1 MSAMSAGRSA
11 LRMGPAELVQA
22 AAMARRFYLE
32 GKSKIQIAEEFG
44 VSRFKVAR
52 VLETA
57 LERDLVRIEIR
68 VPAELDA
75 ERSDALRARYGLRHA
90 VVVESPAEEQ
100 DDAPDPE
107 NLGEV
112 AADLLGE
119 LVNEGDVLGL
129 AWGRSTI
136 HMAAA
141 LDRLPPCT
149 VVQLTG
155 VYDAGTAERGSVEAV
170 RRAAQVSG
178 GEAHPIYAP
187 MLLPDPATA
196 AALRHQTGIARAF
209 DYFDKVTVA
218 AVSIGSWEP
227 GISTV
232 HDMLSDEER
241 AHYASLGVAAEMS
254 AHLFDTEGRRVGRDL
269 GERCITV
276 EADRLRRIPEVVAI
290 AGGQR
295 KAAAIGAVLRSGL
308 VTSLVTD
315 TAAADYLLTESAA
328 PQRLGCWSG
337 PTRTA
342 TERHRGGRRR
352 PGRGHG
358 NARTAHAP
366 SGRSRVRRLSP
377 GPRPGPSPPGT
388 PPAPRTDSHRPG
400 CSAGSAAT
408 SRGCR
413 ASSCASPPDTA

>member
-1 MSAMSAGRSA
+1 M
-11 LRMGPAELVQA
+11 RMGPAELVQA

-90 VVVESPAEEQ
+90 VVVESPSSADEVDES
-100 DDAPDPE
+100 PDPE

-119 LVNEGDVLGL
+119 LVTEGDVLGL

-141 LDRLPPCT
+141 LDQLPPCT

-196 AALRHQTGIARAF
+196 AALRNQTGIARAF
-209 DYFDKVTVA
+209 EYFDKVTVA

-254 AHLFDTEGRRVGRDL
+254 AHLFDAEGRRVGRDL

-295 KAAAIGAVLRSGL
+295 KAAAIDAVLRSGL

-315 TAAADYLLTESAA
+315 TAAADQLLVM
-328 PQRLGCWSG
+328 G
-337 PTRTA
+337 A
-342 TERHRGGRRR
+342 TPH
-352 PGRGHG
+352 
-358 NARTAHAP
+358 
-366 SGRSRVRRLSP
+366 
-377 GPRPGPSPPGT
+377 
-388 PPAPRTDSHRPG
+388 PALDRADPD
-400 CSAGSAAT
+400 GS
-408 SRGCR
+408 
-413 ASSCASPPDTA
+413 

>member
-1 MSAMSAGRSA
+1 M
-11 LRMGPAELVQA
+11 RMGPAELVQA

-90 VVVESPAEEQ
+90 VVVESPA
-100 DDAPDPE
+100 DAEADTPDPE

-141 LDRLPPCT
+141 LHRLPPCT

-155 VYDAGTAERGSVEAV
+155 VYDAGTADRGSVEAV
-170 RRAAQVSG
+170 RRAADVSG

-187 MLLPDPATA
+187 MLLPDSATA
-196 AALRHQTGIARAF
+196 AALRGQTGIARAF
-209 DYFDKVTVA
+209 EYFDKVTVA
-218 AVSIGSWEP
+218 CVSIGSWEP
-227 GISTV
+227 GVSTV
-232 HDMLSDEER
+232 YDMLSEEER
-241 AHYASLGVAAEMS
+241 EHYASLGAAAEMS
-254 AHLFDTEGRRVGRDL
+254 AHLFDAEGRRIGRDL

-290 AGGQR
+290 AGGRR
-295 KAAAIGAVLRSGL
+295 KAPAIGAVLRSGL

-315 TAAADYLLTESAA
+315 TAAADHLLLET
-328 PQRLGCWSG
+328 G
-337 PTRTA
+337 
-342 TERHRGGRRR
+342 
-352 PGRGHG
+352 
-358 NARTAHAP
+358 
-366 SGRSRVRRLSP
+366 P
-377 GPRPGPSPPGT
+377 GPRPSL
-388 PPAPRTDSHRPG
+388 D
-400 CSAGSAAT
+400 
-408 SRGCR
+408 R
-413 ASSCASPPDTA
+413 A

>member
-1 MSAMSAGRSA
+1 MSTGGRSA
-11 LRMGPAELVQA
+11 MRMGPAELVQA

-90 VVVESPAEEQ
+90 VVVESPTAVDEVDES
-100 DDAPDPE
+100 PDPE

-119 LVNEGDVLGL
+119 LVTEGDVLGL

-141 LDRLPPCT
+141 LDQLPPCT

-196 AALRHQTGIARAF
+196 AALRNQTGIARAF
-209 DYFDKVTVA
+209 EYFDKVTVA

-254 AHLFDTEGRRVGRDL
+254 AHLFDAEGRRVGRDL

-295 KAAAIGAVLRSGL
+295 KAAAIDAVLRSGL

-315 TAAADYLLTESAA
+315 TAAADQLLV
-328 PQRLGCWSG
+328 RG
-337 PTRTA
+337 A
-342 TERHRGGRRR
+342 TPH
-352 PGRGHG
+352 
-358 NARTAHAP
+358 
-366 SGRSRVRRLSP
+366 
-377 GPRPGPSPPGT
+377 
-388 PPAPRTDSHRPG
+388 PALDREDPD
-400 CSAGSAAT
+400 GS
-408 SRGCR
+408 
-413 ASSCASPPDTA
+413 

>member
-1 MSAMSAGRSA
+1 
-11 LRMGPAELVQA
+11 MGPAELVQA

-90 VVVESPAEEQ
+90 VVVESPEDAAV
-100 DDAPDPE
+100 DAPDPE

-112 AADLLGE
+112 AAGLLGE
-119 LVNEGDVLGL
+119 LVHEGDVLGL

-141 LDRLPPCT
+141 LQHLPPCT

-155 VYDAGTAERGSVEAV
+155 VYDAGTTDRGSVEAV
-170 RRAAQVSG
+170 RRAAEVSG

-187 MLLPDPATA
+187 MLLPDAGTA
-196 AALRHQTGIARAF
+196 KALRGQTGIARAF
-209 DYFDKVTVA
+209 EYFDEVTVA
-218 AVSIGSWEP
+218 CVSIGSWEP

-232 HDMLSDEER
+232 YDMLGEDERETYR
-241 AHYASLGVAAEMS
+241 SLGAAAEMS
-254 AHLFDTEGRRVGRDL
+254 AHLFDAEGRRIGRDL

-290 AGGQR
+290 AGGRR
-295 KAAAIGAVLRSGL
+295 KAEAIGAVLRSGL

-315 TAAADYLLTESAA
+315 TAAADHLLAET
-328 PQRLGCWSG
+328 G
-337 PTRTA
+337 
-342 TERHRGGRRR
+342 
-352 PGRGHG
+352 
-358 NARTAHAP
+358 
-366 SGRSRVRRLSP
+366 P
-377 GPRPGPSPPGT
+377 GPRP
-388 PPAPRTDSHRPG
+388 ALD
-400 CSAGSAAT
+400 
-408 SRGCR
+408 R
-413 ASSCASPPDTA
+413 ADPDGE

>member
-1 MSAMSAGRSA
+1 MSTGGRSA
-11 LRMGPAELVQA
+11 MRMGPAELVQA

-90 VVVESPAEEQ
+90 VVVESPSSADEVEES
-100 DDAPDPE
+100 PDPE

-119 LVNEGDVLGL
+119 LVTEGDVLGL

-141 LDRLPPCT
+141 LDQLPPCT

-196 AALRHQTGIARAF
+196 AALRNQTGIARAF
-209 DYFDKVTVA
+209 EYFDKVTVA

-254 AHLFDTEGRRVGRDL
+254 AHLFDAEGRRVGRDL

-295 KAAAIGAVLRSGL
+295 KAAAIDAVLRSGL

-315 TAAADYLLTESAA
+315 TAAADQLMVM
-328 PQRLGCWSG
+328 G
-337 PTRTA
+337 RTPHPA
-342 TERHRGGRRR
+342 LDRADPDGG
-352 PGRGHG
+352 
-358 NARTAHAP
+358 
-366 SGRSRVRRLSP
+366 
-377 GPRPGPSPPGT
+377 
-388 PPAPRTDSHRPG
+388 
-400 CSAGSAAT
+400 
-408 SRGCR
+408 
-413 ASSCASPPDTA
+413 

>member
-1 MSAMSAGRSA
+1 
-11 LRMGPAELVQA
+11 MGPAELVQA

-75 ERSDALRARYGLRHA
+75 ERSDALRSRYGLRHA
-90 VVVESPAEEQ
+90 VVVESTADAAGAPGPAVPM
-100 DDAPDPE
+100 DDPSDPE

-112 AADLLGE
+112 AAGLLEE
-119 LVNEGDVLGL
+119 LVTEGDVLGL

-141 LDRLPPCT
+141 LHRLPPCT

-155 VYDAGTAERGSVEAV
+155 VYDAGTADRGSVEAV
-170 RRAAQVSG
+170 RRAAEVSG

-187 MLLPDPATA
+187 MLLPDSATA
-196 AALRHQTGIARAF
+196 GTLRAQTGIARAF
-209 DYFDKVTVA
+209 EYFDKVTVA
-218 AVSIGSWEP
+218 CVSIGSWAP

-232 HDMLSDEER
+232 YDMLSDKER
-241 AHYASLGVAAEMS
+241 EHYASLGAAAEMS
-254 AHLFDTEGRRVGRDL
+254 AHLFDTEGRRIGRDL

-276 EADRLRRIPEVVAI
+276 EADRLRRIPEVIAI
-290 AGGQR
+290 AGGR
-295 KAAAIGAVLRSGL
+295 HKAAAIGAVLRSGL

-315 TAAADYLLTESAA
+315 TAAADHLLTET
-328 PQRLGCWSG
+328 G
-337 PTRTA
+337 
-342 TERHRGGRRR
+342 
-352 PGRGHG
+352 
-358 NARTAHAP
+358 
-366 SGRSRVRRLSP
+366 P
-377 GPRPGPSPPGT
+377 GPRPALDRADP
-388 PPAPRTDSHRPG
+388 D
-400 CSAGSAAT
+400 GS
-408 SRGCR
+408 
-413 ASSCASPPDTA
+413 

>member
-1 MSAMSAGRSA
+1 
-11 LRMGPAELVQA
+11 MGPAELMQA

-32 GKSKIQIAEEFG
+32 GKSKIQIADEFG

-57 LERDLVRIEIR
+57 LERDLIRIEIR

-75 ERSDALRARYGLRHA
+75 ERSDALRAKYGLRHV
-90 VVVESPAEEQ
+90 VVVESPAEAA
-100 DDAPDPE
+100 DDAADPE

-119 LVNEGDVLGL
+119 LVTEGDVLGL

-141 LDRLPPCT
+141 LRQLPPCT

-155 VYDAGTAERGSVEAV
+155 VYDAGTADRGSVEAV
-170 RRAAQVSG
+170 RRAAEVAG

-187 MLLPDPATA
+187 MLLPDAGTA
-196 AALRHQTGIARAF
+196 AALRSQTGIARAF

-232 HDMLSDEER
+232 HDMLSDTGRE
-241 AHYASLGVAAEMS
+241 HYSSLGVAAEMS
-254 AHLFDTEGRRVGRDL
+254 AHLFDSAGRRIGRDL

-276 EADRLRRIPEVVAI
+276 EAERLRRIPEVVAI

-295 KAAAIGAVLRSGL
+295 KSAAIGAVLRSGL

-315 TAAADYLLTESAA
+315 TAAADALL
-328 PQRLGCWSG
+328 LG
-337 PTRTA
+337 
-342 TERHRGGRRR
+342 EQ
-352 PGRGHG
+352 
-358 NARTAHAP
+358 
-366 SGRSRVRRLSP
+366 P
-377 GPRPGPSPPGT
+377 GPRPALERKDPDG
-388 PPAPRTDSHRPG
+388 
-400 CSAGSAAT
+400 AALH
-408 SRGCR
+408 S
-413 ASSCASPPDTA
+413 

>member
-1 MSAMSAGRSA
+1 
-11 LRMGPAELVQA
+11 MGPAELVQA

-32 GKSKIQIAEEFG
+32 SKSKIQIADEFG

-75 ERSDALRARYGLRHA
+75 ERSDALRARFGLRHA
-90 VVVESPAEEQ
+90 VVVESPTEADDAAAAEEG
-100 DDAPDPE
+100 AAADPE

-119 LVNEGDVLGL
+119 LVTDGDVLGL

-141 LDRLPPCT
+141 LRHLPPCT

-155 VYDAGTAERGSVEAV
+155 VYDAGTADRGSVEAV
-170 RRAAQVSG
+170 RRAAEVAG

-187 MLLPDPATA
+187 MLLPDRATA
-196 AALRHQTGIARAF
+196 AALRSQTGISRAF

-227 GISTV
+227 GVSTV
-232 HDMLSDEER
+232 HDMLSDAER
-241 AHYASLGVAAEMS
+241 AHYSSLGVVAEMS
-254 AHLFDTEGRRVGRDL
+254 AHLFDVDGRRIGRDL

-290 AGGQR
+290 AGGVR
-295 KAAAIGAVLRSGL
+295 KAPAVGAVLRSGL

-315 TAAADYLLTESAA
+315 TAAADQLLA
-328 PQRLGCWSG
+328 
-337 PTRTA
+337 
-342 TERHRGGRRR
+342 
-352 PGRGHG
+352 
-358 NARTAHAP
+358 
-366 SGRSRVRRLSP
+366 
-377 GPRPGPSPPGT
+377 GPRPAA
-388 PPAPRTDSHRPG
+388 PALD
-400 CSAGSAAT
+400 
-408 SRGCR
+408 R
-413 ASSCASPPDTA
+413 ADPDGR

>member
-1 MSAMSAGRSA
+1 
-11 LRMGPAELVQA
+11 MGPAELVQA

-68 VPAELDA
+68 VPSELDA

-90 VVVESPAEEQ
+90 VVVESPADAPPAFGGQ
-100 DDAPDPE
+100 NPPDDAADPE

-141 LDRLPPCT
+141 LHRLPPCT

-155 VYDAGTAERGSVEAV
+155 VYDAGTADRGSVEAV
-170 RRAAQVSG
+170 RRAADVSG

-187 MLLPDPATA
+187 MLLPDSATA
-196 AALRHQTGIARAF
+196 EALRRQTGIARAF
-209 DYFDKVTVA
+209 EYFDKVTVA
-218 AVSIGSWEP
+218 CVSIGSWEP
-227 GISTV
+227 GVSTV
-232 HDMLSDEER
+232 YDMLSEQER
-241 AHYASLGVAAEMS
+241 EHYASLGAAAEMS
-254 AHLFDTEGRRVGRDL
+254 AHLFDAEGRRIGRDL

-290 AGGQR
+290 AGGRR
-295 KAAAIGAVLRSGL
+295 KADAIGAVLRSGL

-315 TAAADYLLTESAA
+315 TAAADHLLLET
-328 PQRLGCWSG
+328 G
-337 PTRTA
+337 
-342 TERHRGGRRR
+342 
-352 PGRGHG
+352 
-358 NARTAHAP
+358 
-366 SGRSRVRRLSP
+366 P
-377 GPRPGPSPPGT
+377 GPRP
-388 PPAPRTDSHRPG
+388 ALD
-400 CSAGSAAT
+400 
-408 SRGCR
+408 R
-413 ASSCASPPDTA
+413 ADPDGV

>member
-1 MSAMSAGRSA
+1 MSGMSAGRSA
-11 LRMGPAELVQA
+11 MRMGPAELVQA

-90 VVVESPAEEQ
+90 VVVESPAEVTEES
-100 DDAPDPE
+100 PDPE

-178 GEAHPIYAP
+178 GDAHPIYAP
-187 MLLPDPATA
+187 MLLPDAATA
-196 AALRHQTGIARAF
+196 AALRNQTGIARAF
-209 DYFDKVTVA
+209 EYFDKVTVA
-218 AVSIGSWEP
+218 CVSIGSWEP

-254 AHLFDTEGRRVGRDL
+254 AHLFDGEGRRVGRDL

-276 EADRLRRIPEVVAI
+276 KADQLRRIPEVVAI

-295 KAAAIGAVLRSGL
+295 KASAIDAVLRSGL

-315 TAAADYLLTESAA
+315 TSAADYLM
-328 PQRLGCWSG
+328 
-337 PTRTA
+337 TA
-342 TERHRGGRRR
+342 
-352 PGRGHG
+352 
-358 NARTAHAP
+358 
-366 SGRSRVRRLSP
+366 
-377 GPRPGPSPPGT
+377 GT
-388 PPAPRTDSHRPG
+388 PPKPALN
-400 CSAGSAAT
+400 
-408 SRGCR
+408 R
-413 ASSCASPPDTA
+413 ADPDGP

>member
-1 MSAMSAGRSA
+1 
-11 LRMGPAELVQA
+11 MGPAELMQA
-22 AAMARRFYLE
+22 AAIARRFYLE
-32 GKSKIQIAEEFG
+32 GKSKIQIADEFG

-90 VVVESPAEEQ
+90 VVVESPTEGADTAAEE
-100 DDAPDPE
+100 AGADPE

-119 LVNEGDVLGL
+119 LVTDGDVLGL

-141 LDRLPPCT
+141 LRQLPPCT

-155 VYDAGTAERGSVEAV
+155 VYDAGTADRGSVEAV
-170 RRAAQVSG
+170 RRAAEVAG
-178 GEAHPIYAP
+178 GEAHPLYAP
-187 MLLPDPATA
+187 MLLPDSATA
-196 AALRHQTGIARAF
+196 AALRSQTGISRAF
-209 DYFDKVTVA
+209 EYFDKVTVA

-227 GISTV
+227 GVSTV
-232 HDMLSDEER
+232 HDMLSDSER
-241 AHYASLGVAAEMS
+241 AHYSSLGVAAEMS
-254 AHLFDTEGRRVGRDL
+254 AHLFDAQGRRIGRDL

-295 KAAAIGAVLRSGL
+295 KADAIGAVLRSGL

-315 TAAADYLLTESAA
+315 TAAADHLLQDGT
-328 PQRLGCWSG
+328 PL
-337 PTRTA
+337 P
-342 TERHRGGRRR
+342 
-352 PGRGHG
+352 
-358 NARTAHAP
+358 
-366 SGRSRVRRLSP
+366 
-377 GPRPGPSPPGT
+377 PRP
-388 PPAPRTDSHRPG
+388 ALD
-400 CSAGSAAT
+400 
-408 SRGCR
+408 R
-413 ASSCASPPDTA
+413 ADPDGL

>member
-1 MSAMSAGRSA
+1 MWADEPRRICKDERRIQSVNSSEEIAVSGMSAGRSA
-11 LRMGPAELVQA
+11 MRMGPAELVQA

-90 VVVESPAEEQ
+90 VVVESPAEAEET
-100 DDAPDPE
+100 PDPE

-119 LVNEGDVLGL
+119 LVNEGDVLGM

-155 VYDAGTAERGSVEAV
+155 VYDAGTSERGSVEAV

-178 GEAHPIYAP
+178 GDAHPIYAP
-187 MLLPDPATA
+187 MLLPDAATA
-196 AALRHQTGIARAF
+196 AALRNQTGIARAF
-209 DYFDKVTVA
+209 EYFDKVTVA
-218 AVSIGSWEP
+218 CVSIGSWEP

-241 AHYASLGVAAEMS
+241 AHYASLGVAAEMA
-254 AHLFDTEGRRVGRDL
+254 AHLFDAEGRRIGRDL

-276 EADRLRRIPEVVAI
+276 KADQLRRIPEVVAI

-295 KAAAIGAVLRSGL
+295 KASAIDAVLRSGL

-315 TAAADYLLTESAA
+315 TSAADYLMTA
-328 PQRLGCWSG
+328 G
-337 PTRTA
+337 PTPKPALSRA
-342 TERHRGGRRR
+342 D
-352 PGRGHG
+352 PDGH
-358 NARTAHAP
+358 
-366 SGRSRVRRLSP
+366 
-377 GPRPGPSPPGT
+377 
-388 PPAPRTDSHRPG
+388 
-400 CSAGSAAT
+400 
-408 SRGCR
+408 
-413 ASSCASPPDTA
+413 

>member
-1 MSAMSAGRSA
+1 M
-11 LRMGPAELVQA
+11 
-22 AAMARRFYLE
+22 
-32 GKSKIQIAEEFG
+32 
-44 VSRFKVAR
+44 
-52 VLETA
+52 
-57 LERDLVRIEIR
+57 
-68 VPAELDA
+68 PAELDA

-100 DDAPDPE
+100 EDAPDPE

-119 LVNEGDVLGL
+119 LVAEGDVLGL

-196 AALRHQTGIARAF
+196 AALREQTGIARAF
-209 DYFDKVTVA
+209 EYFDKVTVA

-254 AHLFDTEGRRVGRDL
+254 AHLFDSDGRRVGRDL

-290 AGGQR
+290 AGGLR

-328 PQRLGCWSG
+328 GVRPAL
-337 PTRTA
+337 
-342 TERHRGGRRR
+342 ER
-352 PGRGHG
+352 
-358 NARTAHAP
+358 A
-366 SGRSRVRRLSP
+366 
-377 GPRPGPSPPGT
+377 
-388 PPAPRTDSHRPG
+388 D
-400 CSAGSAAT
+400 
-408 SRGCR
+408 
-413 ASSCASPPDTA
+413 PDGE

>member
-1 MSAMSAGRSA
+1 MSTGRSA
-11 LRMGPAELVQA
+11 MRMGPAELVQA

-75 ERSDALRARYGLRHA
+75 ERSDALRSRYGLRNA
-90 VVVESPAEEQ
+90 VVVESPSDAE
-100 DDAPDPE
+100 DDGVDPE

-141 LDRLPPCT
+141 LNRLPPCT

-170 RRAAQVSG
+170 RRAATVSG

-187 MLLPDPATA
+187 MLLPDATTA
-196 AALRHQTGIARAF
+196 AALRAQPGIARAF
-209 DYFDKVTVA
+209 EYFDKVTVA

-241 AHYASLGVAAEMS
+241 AHYASLGAAAEMS
-254 AHLFDTEGRRVGRDL
+254 AHLFAADGRRIGRDL

-290 AGGQR
+290 AGGRR
-295 KAAAIGAVLRSGL
+295 KAGAIDAVLRSGL

-315 TAAADYLLTESAA
+315 TAAADHLLQET
-328 PQRLGCWSG
+328 G
-337 PTRTA
+337 PK
-342 TERHRGGRRR
+342 
-352 PGRGHG
+352 
-358 NARTAHAP
+358 
-366 SGRSRVRRLSP
+366 
-377 GPRPGPSPPGT
+377 PRPALDRADPDGAEPPNT
-388 PPAPRTDSHRPG
+388 
-400 CSAGSAAT
+400 
-408 SRGCR
+408 
-413 ASSCASPPDTA
+413 

>member
-1 MSAMSAGRSA
+1 MSTGRSA
-11 LRMGPAELVQA
+11 TRMGPAELVQA

-57 LERDLVRIEIR
+57 LDRDLVRIEIR

-90 VVVESPAEEQ
+90 VVVESAPAPLTDGEG
-100 DDAPDPE
+100 DAAAPGGGVPTDPE

-119 LVNEGDVLGL
+119 LVTEGDVLGL

-136 HMAAA
+136 NMAAA
-141 LDRLPPCT
+141 LHRLPQCT

-170 RRAAQVSG
+170 RRAAAVAG

-187 MLLPDPATA
+187 MLLPDSATA
-196 AALRHQTGIARAF
+196 AALRRQPGIARAF

-218 AVSIGSWEP
+218 AVSIGSWAP

-232 HDMLSDEER
+232 YDMLTEEER
-241 AHYASLGVAAEMS
+241 AQYASLGAAAEMS
-254 AHLFDTEGRRVGRDL
+254 AHLFDAEGRRIGRDL

-290 AGGQR
+290 AGGLR
-295 KAAAIGAVLRSGL
+295 KAEAIGAVLRSGL

-315 TAAADYLLTESAA
+315 AAVADYLLLET
-328 PQRLGCWSG
+328 G
-337 PTRTA
+337 
-342 TERHRGGRRR
+342 
-352 PGRGHG
+352 
-358 NARTAHAP
+358 
-366 SGRSRVRRLSP
+366 P
-377 GPRPGPSPPGT
+377 GPRPALDRADPDG
-388 PPAPRTDSHRPG
+388 
-400 CSAGSAAT
+400 AA
-408 SRGCR
+408 
-413 ASSCASPPDTA
+413 

>member
-1 MSAMSAGRSA
+1 
-11 LRMGPAELVQA
+11 MGPAELMQA

-32 GKSKIQIAEEFG
+32 GKSKIQIADEFG

-75 ERSDALRARYGLRHA
+75 ERSDALRARFGLRHA
-90 VVVESPAEEQ
+90 VVVESPTEAV
-100 DDAPDPE
+100 DDAADPE

-119 LVNEGDVLGL
+119 LVTDGDVLGL

-136 HMAAA
+136 HMATA
-141 LDRLPPCT
+141 LRQLPPCT

-155 VYDAGTAERGSVEAV
+155 VYDAGTADRGSVEAV
-170 RRAAQVSG
+170 RRAAEVAG

-187 MLLPDPATA
+187 MLLPDSATA
-196 AALRHQTGIARAF
+196 AALRNQTGIARAF
-209 DYFDKVTVA
+209 EYFDKVTVA

-232 HDMLSDEER
+232 HDMLSPQER
-241 AHYASLGVAAEMS
+241 DHYSSLGVAAEMS
-254 AHLFDTEGRRVGRDL
+254 AHLFDARGRRIGRDL

-276 EADRLRRIPEVVAI
+276 EAERLRRIPEVVAI
-290 AGGQR
+290 AGGHR

-315 TAAADYLLTESAA
+315 TAAADWLLNE
-328 PQRLGCWSG
+328 
-337 PTRTA
+337 
-342 TERHRGGRRR
+342 EE
-352 PGRGHG
+352 
-358 NARTAHAP
+358 
-366 SGRSRVRRLSP
+366 P
-377 GPRPGPSPPGT
+377 GPRP
-388 PPAPRTDSHRPG
+388 ALERTDPDST
-400 CSAGSAAT
+400 AA
-408 SRGCR
+408 R
-413 ASSCASPPDTA
+413 

>member
-11 LRMGPAELVQA
+11 MRMGPAELVQA

-90 VVVESPAEEQ
+90 VVVESPADAA

-141 LDRLPPCT
+141 LHHLPPCT

-196 AALRHQTGIARAF
+196 AALRNQTGIARAF

-218 AVSIGSWEP
+218 CVSIGSWEP

-232 HDMLSDEER
+232 HDMLTDEER
-241 AHYASLGVAAEMS
+241 AHYASLGVAAETS
-254 AHLFDTEGRRVGRDL
+254 AHLFDAEGRRVGRDL

-290 AGGQR
+290 AGGLR
-295 KAAAIGAVLRSGL
+295 KAAAIDAVLRSGL

-315 TAAADYLLTESAA
+315 TAAADYLLSA
-328 PQRLGCWSG
+328 G
-337 PTRTA
+337 
-342 TERHRGGRRR
+342 
-352 PGRGHG
+352 
-358 NARTAHAP
+358 
-366 SGRSRVRRLSP
+366 
-377 GPRPGPSPPGT
+377 GT
-388 PPAPRTDSHRPG
+388 PPRP
-400 CSAGSAAT
+400 ALD
-408 SRGCR
+408 R
-413 ASSCASPPDTA
+413 ADPDE

>member
-1 MSAMSAGRSA
+1 
-11 LRMGPAELVQA
+11 MGPAELMQA

-32 GKSKIQIAEEFG
+32 GKSKIQIADEFG

-57 LERDLVRIEIR
+57 LERDLIRIEIS

-75 ERSDALRARYGLRHA
+75 DRSDALRARYGLRHV
-90 VVVESPAEEQ
+90 VVVESPSEAA
-100 DDAPDPE
+100 DDGADPE

-119 LVNEGDVLGL
+119 LVTDGDVLGL

-141 LDRLPPCT
+141 LRQLPPCT

-155 VYDAGTAERGSVEAV
+155 VYDAGTADRGSVEAV
-170 RRAAQVSG
+170 RRAAEVAG

-187 MLLPDPATA
+187 MLLPDSATA
-196 AALRHQTGIARAF
+196 AALRSQTGIARAF
-209 DYFDKVTVA
+209 EYFDKVTVA

-232 HDMLSDEER
+232 HDMLSDTER
-241 AHYASLGVAAEMS
+241 EHYSSLGVAAEMS
-254 AHLFDTEGRRVGRDL
+254 AHLFDTSGRRIGRDL

-276 EADRLRRIPEVVAI
+276 EAERLRRIPEVVAI

-295 KAAAIGAVLRSGL
+295 KAGAIGAVLRSGL

-315 TAAADYLLTESAA
+315 TAAADYLLTET
-328 PQRLGCWSG
+328 Q
-337 PTRTA
+337 
-342 TERHRGGRRR
+342 
-352 PGRGHG
+352 
-358 NARTAHAP
+358 
-366 SGRSRVRRLSP
+366 P
-377 GPRPGPSPPGT
+377 GPK
-388 PPAPRTDSHRPG
+388 PALERADPD
-400 CSAGSAAT
+400 GS
-408 SRGCR
+408 
-413 ASSCASPPDTA
+413 

>member
-1 MSAMSAGRSA
+1 
-11 LRMGPAELVQA
+11 MGPAELMQA
-22 AAMARRFYLE
+22 AAMARRFYQE
-32 GKSKIQIAEEFG
+32 GKSKIQIADEFG

-75 ERSDALRARYGLRHA
+75 ERSDALRARFGLRHA
-90 VVVESPAEEQ
+90 VVVASPTETTAADE
-100 DDAPDPE
+100 AAADPE

-112 AADLLGE
+112 AAGLLGE
-119 LVNEGDVLGL
+119 LVTEGDVLGL

-136 HMAAA
+136 HMATA
-141 LDRLPPCT
+141 LRQLPPCT

-155 VYDAGTAERGSVEAV
+155 VYDAGTADRGSVEAV
-170 RRAAQVSG
+170 RRAAEVAG

-196 AALRHQTGIARAF
+196 AALRSQTGISRAF
-209 DYFDKVTVA
+209 EYFDKVTVA

-232 HDMLSDEER
+232 HDMLSDAER
-241 AHYASLGVAAEMS
+241 AHYSSLGVAAEMS
-254 AHLFDTEGRRVGRDL
+254 AHLFDAEGRRIGRDL

-276 EADRLRRIPEVVAI
+276 EADRLRRVPEVVAI

-295 KAAAIGAVLRSGL
+295 KAVAIGAVLRSGL

-315 TAAADYLLTESAA
+315 TAAADHLLSETV
-328 PQRLGCWSG
+328 P
-337 PTRTA
+337 
-342 TERHRGGRRR
+342 
-352 PGRGHG
+352 
-358 NARTAHAP
+358 
-366 SGRSRVRRLSP
+366 V
-377 GPRPGPSPPGT
+377 PRPALDRTDPDGPPGV
-388 PPAPRTDSHRPG
+388 R
-400 CSAGSAAT
+400 
-408 SRGCR
+408 
-413 ASSCASPPDTA
+413 

>member
-1 MSAMSAGRSA
+1 MNSSEEIAVTGMSAGRPA

-75 ERSDALRARYGLRHA
+75 ERSDKLRARYGLRHA
-90 VVVESPAEEQ
+90 VVVESPAESEEQ
-100 DDAPDPE
+100 SPDPE

-178 GEAHPIYAP
+178 GDAHPIYAP
-187 MLLPDPATA
+187 MLLPDAATA
-196 AALRHQTGIARAF
+196 AALRNQTGIARAF
-209 DYFDKVTVA
+209 EYFDKVTVA
-218 AVSIGSWEP
+218 CVSIGSWEP

-254 AHLFDTEGRRVGRDL
+254 AHLFDADGRRVGRDL

-295 KAAAIGAVLRSGL
+295 KAAAIDAVLRSGL

-315 TAAADYLLTESAA
+315 TAAADHLL
-328 PQRLGCWSG
+328 
-337 PTRTA
+337 
-342 TERHRGGRRR
+342 
-352 PGRGHG
+352 
-358 NARTAHAP
+358 
-366 SGRSRVRRLSP
+366 
-377 GPRPGPSPPGT
+377 
-388 PPAPRTDSHRPG
+388 
-400 CSAGSAAT
+400 SAGSAPKPALD
-408 SRGCR
+408 R
-413 ASSCASPPDTA
+413 ADPDGE

>member
-1 MSAMSAGRSA
+1 
-11 LRMGPAELVQA
+11 MGPAELMQA

-32 GKSKIQIAEEFG
+32 GKSKIQIADEFG

-68 VPAELDA
+68 VPSELDA
-75 ERSDALRARYGLRHA
+75 DRSDALRARFGLRHA
-90 VVVESPAEEQ
+90 VVVESPTEAV
-100 DDAPDPE
+100 DDAADPE

-119 LVNEGDVLGL
+119 LVTEGDVLGL

-136 HMAAA
+136 HMATA
-141 LDRLPPCT
+141 LRQLPPCT

-155 VYDAGTAERGSVEAV
+155 VYDAGTADRGSVEAV
-170 RRAAQVSG
+170 RRAAEVAG

-187 MLLPDPATA
+187 MLLPDSATA
-196 AALRHQTGIARAF
+196 AALRNQTGIARAF
-209 DYFDKVTVA
+209 EYFDKVTVA

-232 HDMLSDEER
+232 HDMISPEER
-241 AHYASLGVAAEMS
+241 DHYSSLGVAAEMS
-254 AHLFDTEGRRVGRDL
+254 AHLFDVRGRRIGRDL

-276 EADRLRRIPEVVAI
+276 EAERLRRIPEVVAI
-290 AGGQR
+290 AGGHR

-315 TAAADYLLTESAA
+315 TAAADWLLNE
-328 PQRLGCWSG
+328 
-337 PTRTA
+337 
-342 TERHRGGRRR
+342 EE
-352 PGRGHG
+352 
-358 NARTAHAP
+358 
-366 SGRSRVRRLSP
+366 P
-377 GPRPGPSPPGT
+377 GPR
-388 PPAPRTDSHRPG
+388 AALERTDPDLTDA
-400 CSAGSAAT
+400 AGT
-408 SRGCR
+408 D
-413 ASSCASPPDTA
+413 SS

>member
-1 MSAMSAGRSA
+1 MNSSEEIAVSASSAGRSA

-90 VVVESPAEEQ
+90 VVVESPA
-100 DDAPDPE
+100 DADSADSADPE

-119 LVNEGDVLGL
+119 LVTEGDVLGL

-178 GEAHPIYAP
+178 GDAHPIYAP
-187 MLLPDPATA
+187 MLLPDAATA
-196 AALRHQTGIARAF
+196 AALRSQTGIARAF
-209 DYFDKVTVA
+209 EYFDKVTVA
-218 AVSIGSWEP
+218 AVSIGSWEA

-232 HDMLSDEER
+232 HDMLTKEER
-241 AHYASLGVAAEMS
+241 EHYASLGVAAEMS
-254 AHLFDTEGRRVGRDL
+254 AHLFDAEGRRVGRDL

-295 KAAAIGAVLRSGL
+295 KAAAIDAVLRSGL

-315 TAAADYLLTESAA
+315 TAAADHLLTTR
-328 PQRLGCWSG
+328 PMQR
-337 PTRTA
+337 
-342 TERHRGGRRR
+342 
-352 PGRGHG
+352 
-358 NARTAHAP
+358 
-366 SGRSRVRRLSP
+366 
-377 GPRPGPSPPGT
+377 
-388 PPAPRTDSHRPG
+388 PALD
-400 CSAGSAAT
+400 
-408 SRGCR
+408 R
-413 ASSCASPPDTA
+413 ADPDGA

>member
-1 MSAMSAGRSA
+1 
-11 LRMGPAELVQA
+11 MGPAELMQA
-22 AAMARRFYLE
+22 AAIARRFYLE
-32 GKSKIQIAEEFG
+32 GKSKIQIADEFG

-75 ERSDALRARYGLRHA
+75 DRSDALRARYGLRHA
-90 VVVESPAEEQ
+90 VVVESPTETDTAAEE
-100 DDAPDPE
+100 AGADPE

-119 LVNEGDVLGL
+119 LVTDGDVLGL

-141 LDRLPPCT
+141 LSRLPPCT

-155 VYDAGTAERGSVEAV
+155 VYDAGTADRGSVEAV
-170 RRAAQVSG
+170 RRAADVAG

-187 MLLPDPATA
+187 MLLPDSATA
-196 AALRHQTGIARAF
+196 AALRSQTGISRAF
-209 DYFDKVTVA
+209 EYFDKVTVA

-227 GISTV
+227 GVSTV
-232 HDMLSDEER
+232 HDMLSDSER
-241 AHYASLGVAAEMS
+241 AHYSSLGVAAEMS
-254 AHLFDTEGRRVGRDL
+254 AHLFDSQGRRIGRDL

-295 KAAAIGAVLRSGL
+295 KADAIGAVLRSGL

-315 TAAADYLLTESAA
+315 TAAADHLLQDRS
-328 PQRLGCWSG
+328 PV
-337 PTRTA
+337 PF
-342 TERHRGGRRR
+342 R
-352 PGRGHG
+352 P
-358 NARTAHAP
+358 AMD
-366 SGRSRVRRLSP
+366 
-377 GPRPGPSPPGT
+377 
-388 PPAPRTDSHRPG
+388 RTD
-400 CSAGSAAT
+400 
-408 SRGCR
+408 
-413 ASSCASPPDTA
+413 PDGP